1 MSPNLVPQPENR
13 PAAAPR
19 RNPVIGVR
27 TASLIAALPSLP
39 ERLAWARANGFGGVE
54 IAATGRPRDLYAP
67 SLSRDERARLR
78 GEAAGF
84 SAIVVEAPH
93 QETYD
98 VTLVSPSAS
107 IRRASVTEIWACLRF
122 AEALGGGT
130 VVVRTGNA
138 PAGVDADRQLAFV
151 AECLTTLDR
160 MAGDHNAR
168 VAVVLADYF
177 KPVSGRADRIDLIE
191 RLSLAHTGIALD
203 ASASRDEAQN
213 GDVAAAAAVP
223 GLVAAVSRAGNRLA
237 HLRLGPFDGKNE
249 TRALAGAAHEIGF
262 TGMICLAADPDASS
276 PLPAVCAAKS
286 VWEGLLAHAA
296 A

>member
-13 PAAAPR
+13 PAAAR
-19 RNPVIGVR
+19 TSPVIGIR
-27 TASLIAALPSLP
+27 TATLIAALPSLP

-67 SLSRDERARLR
+67 LISREERARLR

-107 IRRASVTEIWACLRF
+107 IRRASVTEIWACLRL

-130 VVVRTGNA
+130 VVARTGNA
-138 PAGVDADRQLAFV
+138 PAGVDADRQQAFV
-151 AECLTTLDR
+151 VECLTTLDR

-168 VAVVLADYF
+168 IAVVLADYF
-177 KPVSGRADRIDLIE
+177 KPVSGRDDRIDLIE

-203 ASASRDEAQN
+203 AATARDEAQN
-213 GDVAAAAAVP
+213 GDVAAAS
-223 GLVAAVSRAGNRLA
+223 GLVAAVSRMGNSLA
-237 HLRLGPFDGKNE
+237 HLRLGPFEGENE
-249 TRALAGAAHEIGF
+249 ARALAAAVREVGF
-262 TGMICLAADPDASS
+262 KGMICLAADSDASS